1 MDEEKT
7 IEMLEQLLES
17 VSERFF
23 PLTMAATE
31 ELDTFRHIFSDNSR
45 RDELEKILATNGEAW
60 SIHAT
65 AIEKDLPEG
74 AHDAALGILMQVAI
88 WTYCKG
94 FTNAQKVSLEAW
106 QVAEEKK

>member
-7 IEMLEQLLES
+7 VERLEQLLES
-17 VSERFF
+17 VSKELF

-31 ELDTFRHIFSDNSR
+31 ELEMFRHIFDDDSR
-45 RDELEKILATNGEAW
+45 RSELEKMLKTNAEAW
-60 SIHAT
+60 SIQAT

-94 FTNAQKVSLEAW
+94 YTNAQKVSLQAW
-106 QVAEEKK
+106 QVAEEK